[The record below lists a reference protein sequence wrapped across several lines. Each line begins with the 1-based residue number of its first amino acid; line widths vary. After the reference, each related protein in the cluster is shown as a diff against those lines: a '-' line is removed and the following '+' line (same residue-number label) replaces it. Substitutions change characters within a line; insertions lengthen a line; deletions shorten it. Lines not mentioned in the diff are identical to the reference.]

1 MLQVQKV
8 EIMQVLQIIV
18 LMTLCAVRSAIPWP
32 QAQQPLE
39 GHWEG
44 HISIMGT
51 QLAIR
56 VDFKTDQEGLKATI
70 DIPQQGAKG
79 LVLKNVRFEAPKV
92 HFELPAGPGLAVF
105 DGELKGDEI
114 SGSFT
119 QGLASGT
126 FSLKRGAATK
136 EVPPA
141 EEPVPYKQEEV
152 RFTNGNVILAGTLT
166 LPPSG
171 GPHPAVVMITGSGPQ
186 NRDEEILGFKLFR
199 LIADHLTRNGIAVLR
214 YDDRGVGGST
224 GITMQSTTQ
233 DFAGDVLAAVQLL
246 KSRPDI
252 DSKHIGLCGHS
263 EGGVVAPIAASRSN
277 DVAFIILMSGMG
289 VTGEKILLSQGE
301 AIARVEGASVEDLQE
316 RAEWQK
322 RIFKVVRDGK
332 GWEELR
338 MDMRRDVLAQ
348 VEKLP
353 PEQKKTIPDPKV
365 YADAATEAQLQM
377 PRSPWFKYFLDFD
390 PSPYLEKVRCPVLAL
405 FGELDLQVPAE
416 ENKQAIA
423 AALEKGGNKDYTMH
437 VFPKANHLYIGAG
450 TGSPKEYPMLKKE
463 FVPGFLD
470 FVTRWIR
477 VKTGLQPAG

>member
-1 MLQVQKV
+1 MRA
-8 EIMQVLQIIV
+8 LQIIT
-18 LMTLCAVRSAIPWP
+18 LMTFCAVGSATPW

-44 HISIMGT
+44 AISIMGA
-51 QLAIR
+51 QLGIR

-79 LVLKNVRFEAPKV
+79 LVLKDFRFDSPKV
-92 HFELPAGPGLAVF
+92 HFELPAGPTIAIF
-105 DGELKGDEI
+105 DGELKGNEI

-119 QGLASGT
+119 QGPASGT

-136 EVPPA
+136 EALPA

-152 RFTNGNVILAGTLT
+152 RFTNSNITLSGTLT

-186 NRDEEILGFKLFR
+186 NRDEELFGFRPFR

-224 GITMQSTTQ
+224 GNTMQSTTQ
-233 DFAGDVLAAVQLL
+233 DFAEDVLAAVQLL
-246 KSRPDI
+246 KSRPDV

-263 EGGVVAPIAASRSN
+263 EGGVVAPIAASRSS

-289 VTGEKILLSQGE
+289 VTGERILLSQGE
-301 AIARVEGASVEDLQE
+301 AIARVEGASVEGLQE

-338 MDMRRDVLAQ
+338 MDMRRDVLAK
-348 VEKLP
+348 VEKMT
-353 PEQKKTIPDPKV
+353 PEQKKTIPDPKI
-365 YADAATEAQLQM
+365 YAEAATEGQLQM

-390 PSPYLEKVRCPVLAL
+390 PAPYLEKVRCPVLAM

-423 AALEKGGNKDYTMH
+423 AALEKGGNKDYTVH
-437 VFPKANHLYIGAG
+437 VFPKANHLYITAG
-450 TGSPKEYPMLKKE
+450 TGSPKEYPTLKKE

-477 VKTGLQPAG
+477 TKTGLQPIG